1 MESLFVVKSADGRGR
16 LSDRKVA
23 YSDRIRQNLVPVF
36 ALKKTSLLEVFKKSA
51 DGRGRTG
58 TRLPSQDFESS
69 TSTNS
74 ITSA

>member
-36 ALKKTSLLEVFKKSA
+36 ALKKTPEGVFSLNCRWP
-51 DGRGRTG
+51 G
-58 TRLPSQDFESS
+58 S
-69 TSTNS
+69 TKRP
-74 ITSA
+74 